1 MNEFSVFTQMR
12 KTGSSKCITNETRH
26 ALDHRLSPSINENER
41 CAVNCLIFTES
52 TDTSYSSL
60 WCAYGKKLKIF
71 DTKTWICDP
80 NELSFPSVIK
90 CMCLDNSNKLWICCV
105 DGQIFIVDIIQRI
118 GGTQLASMD
127 GKYRCQTMAFDS
139 TRKFMLIA
147 NRSSL
152 LMIWNTMNKQH
163 LTNINLGEMFRGV
176 SNMQQRIQ
184 KAEMLSNNSRTS
196 TKSEQEKL
204 STENDLKSIQTYADL
219 LFACYRDDYILIFHS
234 NNFNSYT
241 YDQMVSVRY
250 NDTIPINCFLVYNQQ
265 LWISACYVTYIYKIT
280 MNNKKT
286 TFDLLMKNHL
296 DEDHVQ
302 IMLGVSDHIW
312 AGSSR
317 GNVYTFRTDNYERL
331 KTFNGHKDGV
341 CSLCSMSD
349 THVISGSQQYDT
361 SIVVWENLSKD
372 NITSTQ
378 F

>member
-1 MNEFSVFTQMR
+1 MR
-12 KTGSSKCITNETRH
+12 KTGSSRRITNETRS
-26 ALDHRLSPSINENER
+26 ALHYRISPSINENER
-41 CAVNCLIFTES
+41 CSVNCLIFTDS

-60 WCAYGKKLKIF
+60 WCSYGKKLKIF

-90 CMCLDNSNKLWICCV
+90 CMCLDNSNKLWICCI

-127 GKYRCQTMAFDS
+127 GKHRCQTMAFDS
-139 TRKFMLIA
+139 IRKFMLIA

-152 LMIWNTMNKQH
+152 LMIWNTITKQH
-163 LTNINLGEMFRGV
+163 LTNINLSEMFQGV

-184 KAEMLSNNSRTS
+184 KAEMFTNNPQMSNKT
-196 TKSEQEKL
+196 TTIKSEQEK
-204 STENDLKSIQTYADL
+204 SPYENELKSIQTYADL
-219 LFACYRDDYILIFHS
+219 LFACYRDDYILIFRS
-234 NNFNSYT
+234 NHFNSYT

-250 NDTIPINCFLVYNQQ
+250 NDTIPINCFLVYNHQ
-265 LWISACYVTYIYKIT
+265 LWISACYITHIYKLT
-280 MNNKKT
+280 MNEKKIS
-286 TFDLLMKNHL
+286 FDLLMKNHL
-296 DEDHVQ
+296 DEDHVLT
-302 IMLGVSDHIW
+302 MLGVSDHIW

-341 CSLCSMSD
+341 CSLCTMFD
-349 THVISGSQQYDT
+349 TYVISGSKQYDT
-361 SIVVWENLSKD
+361 SIVVWENLSNED
-372 NITSTQ
+372 EITSTK